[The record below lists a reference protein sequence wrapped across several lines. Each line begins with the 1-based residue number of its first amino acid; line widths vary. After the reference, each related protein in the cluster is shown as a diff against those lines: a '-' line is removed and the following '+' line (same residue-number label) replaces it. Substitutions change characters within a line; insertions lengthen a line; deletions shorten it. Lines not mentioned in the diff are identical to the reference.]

1 MIGDDLVGQLGS
13 RLPNDHARQTLAQVA
28 AASWCTQLDQP
39 ADQPLRVL
47 DLGCGAGASIDFF
60 RQIEP
65 GVSWVGADISDSAE
79 VRERTRADADFV
91 TFNGT
96 ELPFADRSF
105 DLVFSNQVFEHVR
118 DPELLLGDVH
128 RVLRAGGLLIG
139 STSQMEPFHSAS
151 FWNFSV
157 PGFVTLLEDAGLETV
172 EVRPGIDA
180 LTLILRRGLG
190 APAAFDRFWSKPS
203 PLNRAIDLV
212 ARVRRAP
219 PRWTNAAKL
228 LFCGQFV
235 FVARRP

>member
-1 MIGDDLVGQLGS
+1 M
-13 RLPNDHARQTLAQVA
+13 
-28 AASWCTQLDQP
+28 
-39 ADQPLRVL
+39 
-47 DLGCGAGASIDFF
+47 
-60 RQIEP
+60 
-65 GVSWVGADISDSAE
+65 
-79 VRERTRADADFV
+79 
-91 TFNGT
+91 
-96 ELPFADRSF
+96 
-105 DLVFSNQVFEHVR
+105 
-118 DPELLLGDVH
+118 
-128 RVLRAGGLLIG
+128 IG

-157 PGFVTLLEDAGLETV
+157 PGFVTLLEDAGLETL